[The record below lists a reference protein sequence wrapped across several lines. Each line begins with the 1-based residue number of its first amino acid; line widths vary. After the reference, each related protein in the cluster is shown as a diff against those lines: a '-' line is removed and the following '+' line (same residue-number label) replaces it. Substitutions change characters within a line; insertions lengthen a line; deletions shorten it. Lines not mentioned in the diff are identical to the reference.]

1 MSRPLWWRWAIPAV
15 SFGIS
20 STTIRP
26 LQPDSCRLMAG
37 ARRLGMISAA
47 LVVGLEA
54 GYAVT
59 LAIGLASLPSPADPI
74 GDPMFTVLEL
84 LILAIGPAI
93 VTLLAAVHASAPPAQ
108 QAVTRMAVIF
118 GALMA
123 GITCSLHA
131 VILAARRMPG
141 HGGSSLDDLL
151 AFRWPSPA
159 YALDIL
165 AWDVFFALAVLFA
178 APAFPGGGLAG
189 WIRRLLVT
197 SGLLAFAGLSGVMT
211 GNMQWRNIGIVGYVP
226 VFSAAAVLLWA
237 YFRRV
242 APGSNPT

>member
-1 MSRPLWWRWAIPAV
+1 MTAS
-15 SFGIS
+15 
-20 STTIRP
+20 
-26 LQPDSCRLMAG
+26 
-37 ARRLGMISAA
+37 ARRLGLVSAA
-47 LVVGLEA
+47 LVVLLEA
-54 GYAVT
+54 GYALT
-59 LAIGLASLPSPADPI
+59 LTIGLASLASPAAPI

-93 VTLLAAVHASAPPAQ
+93 VLLLGAVHACAPPAR
-108 QAVTRMAVIF
+108 QAVTQMAVVF

-131 VILAARRMPG
+131 VILVARRMPEPA
-141 HGGSSLDDLL
+141 SSQLADLL

-189 WIRRLLVT
+189 WIRRLLAL
-197 SGLLAFAGLSGVMT
+197 SGALALAGLGGVVA
-211 GNMQWRNIGIVGYVP
+211 GSMQWRNIGIVGYVP
-226 VFSAAAVLLWA
+226 VFTAAAVLLWV

>member
-1 MSRPLWWRWAIPAV
+1 MTA
-15 SFGIS
+15 
-20 STTIRP
+20 T
-26 LQPDSCRLMAG
+26 
-37 ARRLGMISAA
+37 ARRLGLVSAA
-47 LVVGLEA
+47 LVVLLEA
-54 GYAVT
+54 AYALT
-59 LAIGLASLPSPADPI
+59 LAIGLASLASPADPI

-93 VTLLAAVHASAPPAQ
+93 VLLLGAVHACAPPAP
-108 QAVTRMAVIF
+108 QAVTRMAVVF

-131 VILAARRMPG
+131 VIVVARRMPG
-141 HGGSSLDDLL
+141 HAGSPLADVL

-189 WIRRLLVT
+189 WIRRLLVL
-197 SGLLAFAGLSGVMT
+197 SGALALAGLGGVVT
-211 GNMQWRNIGIVGYVP
+211 GNMQVRNIGIVGYVP
-226 VFSAAAVLLWA
+226 VFTAAAALLWV